1 MRERMTQSDRMGKLT
16 GKTAIIT
23 GASGGIG
30 RATALAF
37 AREGCNLVIMARS
50 EDKLRKVTAECE
62 AQGVKAVYLVGDA
75 AKEQVAIDTVKLAV
89 ETFGKVDILVNNVG
103 IGILKS
109 LVDSTAE
116 DYDWI
121 MDTNVRS
128 TFNFSKYAAIDMLR
142 RNEGRIIMVSSV
154 TGHVGHAD
162 ETIYTMTKFAQR
174 GLAQAIDRELGHR
187 GIKACAVCPSATK
200 TDFEVGHGRTAEGV
214 AAANWETAEDVAE
227 GILYAATCNNT
238 VWEIRMR

>member
-1 MRERMTQSDRMGKLT
+1 MGELT
-16 GKTAIIT
+16 GKVAIIT

-30 RATALAF
+30 QATALAF
-37 AREGCNLVIMARS
+37 AKAGCNLVIMARR
-50 EDKLRKVTAECE
+50 EEMLREVVAQCE
-62 AQGVKAVYLVGDA
+62 QLGAKAVYLVGDA
-75 AKEQVAIDTVKLAV
+75 SKEQTAIDTVRLAV
-89 ETFGKVDILVNNVG
+89 DTFGKVDILVNNVG

-109 LVDSTAE
+109 LVDSTEE
-116 DYDWI
+116 DYNWI

-128 TFNFSKYAAIDMLR
+128 TFNFSKYAAMDMLK

-154 TGHVGHAD
+154 TGHIGHAD

-174 GLAQAIDRELGHR
+174 GLAQAIDRELGHL

-200 TDFEVGHGRTAEGV
+200 TGFEVGYGRTAEGV
-214 AAANWETAEDVAE
+214 AASNWETAEDVAE
-227 GILYAATCNNT
+227 GILYAATCKNT

>member
-1 MRERMTQSDRMGKLT
+1 MTQSDRMGKLT